1 MNFLKTYPFQ
11 VFRHRV
17 YLPLFS
23 LFGIMNDFIR
33 GVNTEKIIELNDVGI
48 DKTAG
53 SRSETIS
60 YGKLKSVL
68 SFAKSEGFD
77 RLCDIGCGL
86 GRSFIVGKE
95 SGFSEFYGVDIS
107 SEIISLCN
115 RNLLKKCISADL
127 KTCDVD
133 DYLLPSGKLVIYLFN
148 PFGLEKMTKLVDK
161 IYQRKCDTLVIYF
174 NPKYPEVFKER
185 FKINE
190 KVWNHFGLYPEIVYF
205 YRIPS
210 ITKMIYDT

>member
-1 MNFLKTYPFQ
+1 VNLLKSYPFQ

-23 LFGIMNDFIR
+23 LFGVMNDFIR
-33 GVNTEKIIELNDVGI
+33 GVNTERIIELNEVGI

-53 SRSETIS
+53 SRSQTIS

-68 SFAKSEGFD
+68 SFARSEGFD

-95 SGFSEFYGVDIS
+95 IGFSEFSGVDIS
-107 SEIISLCN
+107 SEIIDLCN
-115 RNLLKKCISADL
+115 VNLIKKGISANL
-127 KTCDVD
+127 FCCDVD
-133 DYLLPSGKLVIYLFN
+133 DFRLPNGKLVIYLFN
-148 PFGLEKMTKLVDK
+148 PFGFEKMFKLAEK
-161 IYQRKCDTLVIYF
+161 IHQRDSDTLVIYF
-174 NPKYPEVFKER
+174 NPKHSDVFNENL
-185 FKINE
+185 KINE
-190 KVWNHFGLYPEIVYF
+190 VVWNHFGLYPETVYF

-210 ITKMIYDT
+210 ITKMI